1 MKNATELRNELVD
14 VFQKL
19 KDGTLEHKR
28 AKEMCNAAGKIIGTV
43 SVQLKYAQ
51 QRNETPI
58 IEFLNTQ
65 EGAQQ

>member
-1 MKNATELRNELVD
+1 MKNVTELRNELID

-28 AKEMCNAAGKIIGTV
+28 AKEMSNAAGKIIGTV
-43 SVQLKYAQ
+43 SLQLKYAQ
-51 QRNETPI
+51 QRNETPVI
-58 IEFLNTQ
+58 KFLNTQ

>member
-1 MKNATELRNELVD
+1 VKNVTELRNEMVD

-28 AKEMCNAAGKIIGTV
+28 AKEMSNAAGKIIGTV
-43 SVQLKYAQ
+43 SLQLKYAQ

>member
-1 MKNATELRNELVD
+1 MKNVTELRNEMVD

-28 AKEMCNAAGKIIGTV
+28 AKEMSNAAGKIIGTV

-51 QRNETPI
+51 QRNETPS

-65 EGAQQ
+65 ESAQQ